1 MEIPNI
7 LITTIKSAITKTPV
21 TNFDEQIDYDA
32 LFKLSLSHDLI
43 PLVSEGLFKNGLLL
57 QNETGNNFK
66 IVQKLALVQFAKM
79 EIERNKIIQLF
90 SNNKIPFILLKGS
103 VLNKYYP
110 EKYLRTQGDIDILI
124 PTDRYDE
131 ASCLLT
137 DTLNC
142 EKGLKGTHDITFKT
156 PQGIHIELH
165 FSLDGTNENIE
176 HILNTVWENTTPAD
190 DNPYQLS
197 MNHEFFLFYHIVH
210 MAKHFKAGGIGIKAF
225 LDLWIIKEKMDL
237 SEEKVYAL
245 FEKAGLLDF
254 YKAVLKLATV
264 WFSDEEHTDFSKQ
277 LEDFVLNAGVF
288 GTIETNVALSQ
299 IEKGGKLKHLT
310 SRVFL
315 TRKQMETYYPMSKKL
330 PYLLPY
336 YQIKRWFRIFFSSG
350 RDHALSEI
358 KETGFMTAKKQT
370 EIENLYNKLNI

>member
-1 MEIPNI
+1 MEISSI
-7 LITTIKSAITKTPV
+7 LITTIKSTITKTPV
-21 TNFDEQIDYDA
+21 TNFNEQIDYDA
-32 LFKLSLSHDLI
+32 LFKLSLSHDLV
-43 PLVSEGLFKNGLLL
+43 PLVSEGLFKSGLLP

-66 IVQKLALVQFAKM
+66 IVQRMALAQFAIM
-79 EIERNKIIQLF
+79 EAERNRLSQLF
-90 SNNKIPFILLKGS
+90 SESKIPFILLKGS

-110 EKYLRTQGDIDILI
+110 EKYLRTQGDIDVLI
-124 PTDRYDE
+124 PLDRYDE
-131 ASCLLT
+131 ASSLLT
-137 DTLNC
+137 DTLNY

-165 FSLDGTNENIE
+165 FSLDGTNENVE
-176 HILNTVWENTTPAD
+176 TILNTVWENTTAES
-190 DNPYQLS
+190 DNPYKLS

-225 LDLWIIKEKMDL
+225 LDLWIIKERMDL

-245 FEKAGLLDF
+245 FEKADLLDF

-264 WFSDEEHTDFSKQ
+264 WFSDEEHTSFSKQ

-299 IEKGGKLKHLT
+299 IEKGGKLKHFA

-315 TRKQMETYYPMSKKL
+315 TRKQMESYYPSSKNY
-330 PYLLPY
+330 PCLLPY
-336 YQIKRWFRIFFSSG
+336 YQIKRWFRIFFSEG

-358 KETGFMTAKKQT
+358 KETGFMTDKKQT